1 MALMEELQDKLLSTE
16 ERVVSVLEGIQ
27 EFDDLKKSLDSTDKN
42 LLSSSEQLG
51 SLSSSLAQN
60 AEAMRTTIESLRE
73 TIEVIKRT
81 DPALIVAAQNRF
93 ESKLDSLDDNLS
105 SAVSNSSRD
114 TLKKLEACSRDTLEK
129 LEDSKSNLDT
139 AVAGLKKQ
147 LEETKQSTDM
157 EFKRGKIFQQWT
169 ILLLVLNLGAFGYLF
184 KQLF

>member
-27 EFDDLKKSLDSTDKN
+27 EFDDLKKSLDSADKN

-60 AEAMRTTIESLRE
+60 ADAMRTTIESLRE

-81 DPALIVAAQNRF
+81 DPALIVEAQNRF
-93 ESKLDSLDDNLS
+93 ESKLDSLDESLS
-105 SAVSNSSRD
+105 SAVSNS
-114 TLKKLEACSRDTLEK
+114 SRDTLEK